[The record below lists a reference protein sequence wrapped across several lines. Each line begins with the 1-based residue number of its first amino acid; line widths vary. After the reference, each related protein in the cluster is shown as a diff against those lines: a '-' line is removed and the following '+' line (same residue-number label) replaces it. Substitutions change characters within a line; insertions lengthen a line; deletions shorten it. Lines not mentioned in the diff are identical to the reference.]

1 MKKFFTCL
9 FVALLVLTFSCK
21 KAEETK
27 SDKPEKTVSK
37 TERPAAEAKSE
48 PAEKAEKTAEKV
60 TAVDFEVLKQLLPE
74 KSGWTRSNVRG
85 QQFTYGEGQTS
96 MAEADYSS
104 GEARVHVLILDT
116 ARIAW
121 TMGQFQQMVQMGF
134 SAKDDRHYVKTT
146 KIDNLPAIE
155 EYDYRNKDGQLQVL
169 IKDRFLITIRGT
181 KIENTNI
188 LYDFFNAIDLKK
200 FD

>member
-9 FVALLVLTFSCK
+9 FVVLLVLTFSCK

-27 SDKPEKTVSK
+27 SAKPEKTVSK
-37 TERPAAEAKSE
+37 TERPAAETKSE

-146 KIDNLPAIE
+146 RIDNLPAIE
-155 EYDYRNKDGQLQVL
+155 EYDYRDKDGQLQVL

>member
-9 FVALLVLTFSCK
+9 FVMLLVLTFSCK
-21 KAEETK
+21 KAEEAK
-27 SDKPEKTVSK
+27 SAKPEKTVSK
-37 TERPAAEAKSE
+37 TEQPAEEAKSE
-48 PAEKAEKTAEKV
+48 PAEKAEKTVEKV
-60 TAVDFEVLKQLLPE
+60 TAVDFEVLKQWLPDRA
-74 KSGWTRSNVRG
+74 GWTKSNVRG
-85 QQFTYGEGQTS
+85 QQFSYGEGQTS

-104 GEARVHVLILDT
+104 GESRVHVIIMDT

-146 KIDNLPAIE
+146 KINNLPALE
-155 EYDYRNKDGQLQVL
+155 EYDYQDKDGQLQVL
-169 IKDRFLITIRGT
+169 IKDRFLITIRGNN
-181 KIENTNI
+181 IENNNI